1 MVFGMELGLDRK
13 LSARD
18 VKEGAELGTEM
29 QNDGYDK
36 EDGGVYEW

>member
-1 MVFGMELGLDRK
+1 MIFVMELGLDRK

-18 VKEGAELGTEM
+18 VKKCRTGTEM
-29 QNDGYDK
+29 RNDGYDK

>member
-1 MVFGMELGLDRK
+1 MIFVIELGLDRK

-18 VKEGAELGTEM
+18 VKKCGTGTEM
-29 QNDGYDK
+29 WNDGYDK